1 MVCGNTSSLSCHD
14 SFLANLCYCKLHGNT
29 SVREEINMNWGHL
42 LLLNASAL
50 IIATFVIVY
59 FFLKDFLKK

>member
-1 MVCGNTSSLSCHD
+1 
-14 SFLANLCYCKLHGNT
+14 
-29 SVREEINMNWGHL
+29 MNWGHL